1 MEPPG
6 TGAGAP
12 RRGARLALAYLQGL
26 SLSLK
31 PSSGTEWS
39 CGITAAGRAQKHRGE
54 PEHIDKL
61 DNDSKYSYPASTGY
75 SEIWLFAPVCLVSLL
90 TRKPNIS
97 KTSQVKA
104 IQKQQTTI
112 RKPIEC
118 AQEASS
124 GGREWAE
131 MTEGFHLCVCV

>member
-6 TGAGAP
+6 P
-12 RRGARLALAYLQGL
+12 ERLAAAHGSLSPLQGL

-61 DNDSKYSYPASTGY
+61 DNDSKYSYPATGY

-131 MTEGFHLCVCV
+131 

>member
-1 MEPPG
+1 MWHHRGG
-6 TGAGAP
+6 T
-12 RRGARLALAYLQGL
+12 R
-26 SLSLK
+26 SN
-31 PSSGTEWS
+31 
-39 CGITAAGRAQKHRGE
+39 KHRGE

-61 DNDSKYSYPASTGY
+61 DNDSKYSYPATGY
-75 SEIWLFAPVCLVSLL
+75 SDIWLFAPVCLVSLL

-131 MTEGFHLCVCV
+131 MTEGFHLEAT